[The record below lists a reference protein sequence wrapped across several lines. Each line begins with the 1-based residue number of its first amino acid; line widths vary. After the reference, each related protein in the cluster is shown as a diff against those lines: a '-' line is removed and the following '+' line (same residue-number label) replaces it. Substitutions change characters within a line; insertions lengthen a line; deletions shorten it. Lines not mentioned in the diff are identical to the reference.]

1 MTLREL
7 ERRLK
12 AEPENLD
19 LRVQVA
25 RALRAAGRHIEAV
38 ELYRSVAI
46 AYCEEGRSSQA
57 IAACRSLLEIAPD
70 DARCHA
76 MMAVLDAGEAGAPE
90 GERPVRK
97 LELPLPAVGGAVPRT
112 RTPPVGIPVPRTK
125 TPPAGVPSA
134 PEREAPTRGS
144 SSFDETPLPPAM
156 PHHIAD
162 PTARLQRI
170 SESDLPTT
178 EGAPTRPGSD
188 VGSQPVVSGI
198 ANAARRISA
207 SLIGAGAGMRERM
220 GAKID
225 FDFDSDEPT
234 STGGRS
240 GAVPDERGDDDEEDQ
255 TRPRDLPMGIRR
267 PGPAVH
273 APGVPT
279 PAPSAQRMLA
289 FTFFA
294 PLPADR
300 RVAVLSRFSRR
311 SVPPGTVV
319 IRQGEL
325 APSLVLVASG
335 RLEVRVERAGRPIAL
350 GPVGPGEHIGEVP
363 LLARAPSQTSVI
375 AATEAELLVLSP
387 RDFYEIAGEFPALWA
402 ALKESAER
410 RTREYAARLS

>member
-12 AEPENLD
+12 EEPENLD

-25 RALRAAGRHIEAV
+25 GALHDAGRHIEAV

-46 AYCEEGRSSQA
+46 AYCEEGRASQA
-57 IAACRSLLEIAPD
+57 IAACRNILEIAPD

-76 MMAVLDAGEAGAPE
+76 MLGVLGAGEAGAPE
-90 GERPVRK
+90 EEQVTRK
-97 LELPLPAVGGAVPRT
+97 LELPLPAVPRT
-112 RTPPVGIPVPRTK
+112 R

-134 PEREAPTRGS
+134 PEREAPAGPS
-144 SSFDETPLPPAM
+144 SSFDETPLPAAM

-188 VGSQPVVSGI
+188 IGSMPVVSGI

-207 SLIGAGAGMRERM
+207 SLIGAGIGGRGRVNAESL
-220 GAKID
+220 D
-225 FDFDSDEPT
+225 FEADEPT
-234 STGGRS
+234 APRGS
-240 GAVPDERGDDDEEDQ
+240 GAVPAERGDDDEEDQ
-255 TRPRDLPMGIRR
+255 TRPRDLPVGIRR

-273 APGVPT
+273 APGALTPT
-279 PAPSAQRMLA
+279 PSAQRMLA

-294 PLPADR
+294 PLPAER
-300 RVAVLSRFSRR
+300 RAAVLSRFSRR

-335 RLEVRVERAGRPIAL
+335 RLEVRVERAGGPIAL

-363 LLARAPSQTSVI
+363 LLARAPARTSVI
-375 AATEAELLVLSP
+375 AATEAELLLLPP
-387 RDFYEIAGEFPALWA
+387 RDFYEIAGAYPALWA
-402 ALKESAER
+402 ALKETAER

>member
-12 AEPENLD
+12 EEPENLD

-25 RALRAAGRHIEAV
+25 GALRDAGRHIEAV

-46 AYCEEGRSSQA
+46 EYCEAGRSSQA
-57 IAACRSLLEIAPD
+57 IVACRNILEIAPD
-70 DARCHA
+70 DARAHA
-76 MMAVLDAGEAGAPE
+76 MLGVLGAGEAGAPE
-90 GERPVRK
+90 EERPARR
-97 LELPLPAVGGAVPRT
+97 LELPLPAVGAAVPRARTPAVGVAVPRT
-112 RTPPVGIPVPRTK
+112 K
-125 TPPAGVPSA
+125 APSA
-134 PEREAPTRGS
+134 GGPGAPEHEAQTRP

-162 PTARLQRI
+162 PTGRLRRI

-178 EGAPTRPGSD
+178 EDAPTRPGSD
-188 VGSQPVVSGI
+188 LGALPAVSGI

-207 SLIGAGAGMRERM
+207 SLIGAGAGLRGRTAAEL
-220 GAKID
+220 ALD
-225 FDFDSDEPT
+225 FDGDEPT
-234 STGGRS
+234 STGRS
-240 GAVPDERGDDDEEDQ
+240 GAVPAARGDDDDEDQ
-255 TRPRDLPMGIRR
+255 TRPRDLPVGIRR
-267 PGPAVH
+267 PGPAAP
-273 APGVPT
+273 APGALTPT
-279 PAPSAQRMLA
+279 PSAQRMLA

-294 PLPADR
+294 PLPAER
-300 RVAVLSRFSRR
+300 RAAVLARFSRR

-335 RLEVRVERAGRPIAL
+335 RLEVRVERAGGAIAL

-363 LLARAPSQTSVI
+363 LLARAPARTSVI
-375 AATEAELLVLSP
+375 AATEAELLLLSP
-387 RDFYEIAGEFPALWA
+387 RDFYEIAGANPALWA
-402 ALKESAER
+402 ALKETAER